1 MSGVVSAC
9 KAAALMLS
17 AGLMTVA
24 AGAALASS
32 DNNKPKNVSCP
43 ATHAGLRAALV
54 SAVKVHKTQNMWAVA
69 VNRGG
74 VVCAVA
80 FSGAKLSDQWL
91 LSRQIAAA
99 KAFTANG
106 LSNSP
111 AQKFTTA
118 QLYDAVQPGG
128 PLYGLAAGNPVDP
141 DKAYDGPQSRWGTA
155 RDPMVGKIVGGT
167 ITFGGG
173 TPIQKGSQ
181 IVGGVGVSG
190 DTAANDQKVSDTVA
204 GTLK

>member
-1 MSGVVSAC
+1 M
-9 KAAALMLS
+9 
-17 AGLMTVA
+17 
-24 AGAALASS
+24 ASS